1 MKSVELVAVEAVA
14 LVVGG
19 FLVDELVGVLA
30 VIEVVAGL
38 VEIVQ

>member
-1 MKSVELVAVEAVA
+1 MKSVELVVEAVA
-14 LVVGG
+14 LAVEG